1 MKVHEMTLEDLKF
14 PYDREKMRERTRS
27 SPEWLHFGAGNIF
40 RAFPCA
46 LAERMLEG
54 EIADRGIIAAEGFDP
69 EIIEKIYR
77 PHDDLS
83 LLVTLCGDGTV
94 KKTPIGCVAESL
106 FVADS
111 VPRLK
116 EIFRSPS
123 LHLVSFTITEKG
135 YAVPGEIPDL
145 GRAPSDAHSFM
156 GQLTYLLYER
166 FSAGGPPIAL
176 LSMDNCSGNG
186 DRLAAAV
193 LAYARGWA
201 ARGALPQAFIDWL
214 TNEGRVTFPCS
225 MIDKITP
232 RPDERVAE
240 MLRRDGFCDTE
251 TVVTEKHTYIAP
263 FVNAEAPE
271 YLVVEDKFPA
281 GRPPLDR
288 VGVIF
293 TDRETVFK
301 TERMKVS
308 TCLNPLHTALA
319 VFGCLLGYTLISR
332 EVADPELSALIRRL
346 GYVEGLPVVTDPRIV
361 SPRAFIDE
369 VVNVRLPNPFM
380 PDTPQRIATDTSQK
394 LSVRFGQTVRE
405 YISRGLPTEELVAV
419 PLVYAGWCRYLLAV
433 DDSGAPF
440 TPSSDPRY
448 DEMHAHLA
456 DISLGD
462 SGNFS
467 EALAP
472 ILSDVSV
479 FGLDVTKT
487 PLFARVADYFGRMVS
502 SPGAVRKTLREALR
516 I

>member
-1 MKVHEMTLEDLKF
+1 MTLRDMKF
-14 PYDREKMRERTRS
+14 PYDREAMRKKTREE
-27 SPEWLHFGAGNIF
+27 PEWLHFGAGNIF
-40 RAFPCA
+40 RAFPCT
-46 LAERMLEG
+46 LAERMLG
-54 EIADRGIIAAEGFDP
+54 DGLTDRGIIAAEGFDP

-106 FVADS
+106 YAADS
-111 VPRLK
+111 IPRLK

-135 YAVPGEIPDL
+135 YAIPDEIPDL
-145 GRAPSDAHSFM
+145 ERSPSDAYSFM

-166 FSAGGPPIAL
+166 FGAGAPPIAL

-186 DRLAAAV
+186 DRLRAAV
-193 LAYARGWA
+193 LAYARGWI
-201 ARGALPQAFIDWL
+201 ARGALPQPFADWL
-214 TNEGRVTFPCS
+214 TDEGCVSFPCS

-232 RPDERVAE
+232 RPDERIAG
-240 MLRRDGFCDTE
+240 MLRADGFCDTD

-319 VFGCLLGYTLISR
+319 VFGCLLGYTLISS
-332 EVADPELSALIRRL
+332 EVADPDLSALIRRL
-346 GYVEGLPVVTDPRIV
+346 GYVEGLPVVTDPGII

-405 YISRGLPTEELVAV
+405 YISRGLPTETLVAV

-433 DDSGAPF
+433 DDGGAPF

-448 DEMHAHLA
+448 DEMRAHLA
-456 DISLGD
+456 DIGLGD
-462 SGNFS
+462 SGDFTG
-467 EALAP
+467 ALAP
-472 ILSDVSV
+472 ILSDASV

-487 PLFARVADYFGRMVS
+487 PLFPRVADYFGKMVF
-502 SPGAVRKTLREALR
+502 SPGAVRKTLHEVLGEHAE
-516 I
+516 